1 MAQRRKP
8 EFGQG
13 SYAYDESHDELAEIT
28 GKVVEGLSLHS
39 HYDQP
44 PARVGKDAVKIALV
58 LADAYLEL
66 SDDFDEDS
74 EDMLWPLFL
83 GSVVGAVKNA
93 DVDEIKS
100 FDEESDIVDSA
111 VGHAKAAWSA
121 FAAETGSDE
130 DAEDDEDDDG

>member
-66 SDDFDEDS
+66 SDDFDEDA
-74 EDMLWPLFL
+74 EDMLWPIFL
-83 GSVVGAVKNA
+83 GSVAGAVANA

-100 FDEESDIVDSA
+100 FDEESDIVSNVKD
-111 VGHAKAAWSA
+111 HAEAAWRA
-121 FAAETGSDE
+121 FAAEAGSDE
-130 DAEDDEDDDG
+130 DEDDEDDDG

>member
-1 MAQRRKP
+1 M
-8 EFGQG
+8 
-13 SYAYDESHDELAEIT
+13 
-28 GKVVEGLSLHS
+28 
-39 HYDQP
+39 
-44 PARVGKDAVKIALV
+44 

-66 SDDFDEDS
+66 SEDFDEDS

-111 VGHAKAAWSA
+111 VGHAKAAWRA

-130 DAEDDEDDDG
+130 DDEDDEDDDG